1 MAQNGTYLC
10 DNQGDSAAGFG
21 LGSGDLGIPFQL
33 PDGTWGYVFGDCFT
47 GQEATDP
54 YIGSPVMLYQNT
66 FDDSG
71 QTPITFTGSQPS
83 PTVAQLFSYRHRAD
97 NGFGYEVSR
106 IPNDA
111 ISLSQGSRTR
121 LFIQYTSVA
130 QWVAP
135 GSADDGSLRGGV
147 AYSDDGGAGWRDFD
161 QHWPG
166 SAQGSN
172 GNPELMWSFAGVD
185 PDGYLYIFSKA
196 WNGSHNYA
204 GDGGRVQLFRLRP
217 ADFFDGDFGARENWV
232 HRGDTW
238 QWLPAATAEPTPIFA
253 PGNGIG
259 EFSVKRI
266 GETYVMSYFDTTDY
280 SIRTRTA
287 SRPDRVWS
295 EPKTQ
300 VVGDRGISP
309 SRWRLPVLKNLY
321 GGYIHPGSADPS
333 NLTLIISAWDG
344 TGGHRPYT
352 ATQWSG
358 LSA

>member
-1 MAQNGTYLC
+1 MAQSGTYLC
-10 DNQGDSAAGFG
+10 DNQGDSAAGYG

-33 PDGTWGYVFGDCFT
+33 PDGTWGYVFGDCNS
-47 GQEATDP
+47 GQEATGP

-83 PTVAQLFSYRHRAD
+83 PTVAQLFTYQHRAD

-111 ISLSQGSRTR
+111 MSLNQDGRDR

-130 QWVAP
+130 QWVPP
-135 GSADDGSLRGGV
+135 GSATDGSLQCGV
-147 AYSDDGGAGWRDFD
+147 AYSDDNGASWQDFP

-166 SAQGSN
+166 SAEGSD
-172 GNPELMWSFAGVD
+172 GSLDMMWSFAGVD

-196 WNGSHNYA
+196 WNGSHNYT
-204 GDGGRVQLFRLRP
+204 GDGGRIQLFRYRP
-217 ADFFDGDFGARENWV
+217 ADFFDGNFAARENWV
-232 HRGDTW
+232 YQNDTW
-238 QWLPAATAEPTPIFA
+238 QWLPAATAQATSIFA
-253 PGNGIG
+253 PGNNIG

-266 GETYVMSYFDTTDY
+266 GDRYVLSYFDTTDY

-287 SRPDRVWS
+287 PRPDQPWS
-295 EPKTQ
+295 DPKTQ
-300 VVGDRGISP
+300 VVGDRGLSP
-309 SRWRLPVLKNLY
+309 SRWRHPVLKNLY
-321 GGYIHPGSADPS
+321 GGYIHPGSPDPS

-344 TGGHRPYT
+344 TAGDRPYT